1 MSKVSYVYFQMKKL
15 FSLNI
20 NVAFDPL
27 KHFACIIVNRL
38 FICVIFDHRALSTY
52 LAVRIQRMADV
63 AGFVYHRM
71 EWPGFGFFVLVTILI
86 NIPKVA

>member
-38 FICVIFDHRALSTY
+38 FCVIFDHRALSTY

>member
-1 MSKVSYVYFQMKKL
+1 MVCAAAKCIFMYFGNDHVYF
-15 FSLNI
+15 FTT
-20 NVAFDPL
+20 
-27 KHFACIIVNRL
+27 
-38 FICVIFDHRALSTY
+38 LSTY

>member
-1 MSKVSYVYFQMKKL
+1 MKKI
-15 FSLNI
+15 FSLKI
-20 NVAFDPL
+20 NVALDPL
-27 KHFACIIVNRL
+27 KHFARI
-38 FICVIFDHRALSTY
+38 FCVIFDHRALSTY